1 MTQLRPQTA
10 KKIRLKNN
18 NNPPPPPHNSSTVLG
33 GFFCSVL
40 AFCICKSGCLLL
52 FMPLLLSPSEEHTYL
67 CPVRE
72 QPLTGTVIFLAGLLG
87 GQFGGGTEGL
97 RKLQEAPISH
107 ALFAKN
113 LAFLDAPAAGPGT
126 LGEEEKADS
135 A

>member
-1 MTQLRPQTA
+1 MP
-10 KKIRLKNN
+10 
-18 NNPPPPPHNSSTVLG
+18 G

-40 AFCICKSGCLLL
+40 SFYICKSGYLLL
-52 FMPLLLSPSEEHTYL
+52 FMPLLLSLSEEHTYL
-67 CPVRE
+67 CPVGE

-87 GQFGGGTEGL
+87 GQFGGRTEGL
-97 RKLQEAPISH
+97 GKLQEAPISH

>member
-1 MTQLRPQTA
+1 MVAKGQTRLKRHGTQL
-10 KKIRLKNN
+10 
-18 NNPPPPPHNSSTVLG
+18 
-33 GFFCSVL
+33 
-40 AFCICKSGCLLL
+40 ICN
-52 FMPLLLSPSEEHTYL
+52 
-67 CPVRE
+67 
-72 QPLTGTVIFLAGLLG
+72 TGTVIFLAGLLG

-97 RKLQEAPISH
+97 GKLQEAPISH